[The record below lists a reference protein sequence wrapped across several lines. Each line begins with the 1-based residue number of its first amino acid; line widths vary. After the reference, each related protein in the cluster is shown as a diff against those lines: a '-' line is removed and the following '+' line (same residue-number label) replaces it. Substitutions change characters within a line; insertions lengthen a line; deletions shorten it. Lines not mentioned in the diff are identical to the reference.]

1 MKSDHIK
8 WIIAGSVV
16 AYLFLKFREGK
27 DDGQIA
33 GLDFDTNKI
42 VDSAMPWLNV
52 NPAIKPMASMVAK
65 KALGSIV
72 GFKKNDAIEA
82 SFRRTK

>member
-1 MKSDHIK
+1 MRSDHLK
-8 WIIAGSVV
+8 WLVAGSVI
-16 AYLFLKFREGK
+16 AYLFFKFKEGK

-33 GLDFDTNKI
+33 GIDFDTNKI

-52 NPAIKPMASMVAK
+52 NPTIKPIASQLAK

-72 GFKKNDAIEA
+72 GFKKDDAINA
-82 SFRRTK
+82 QFRRVK